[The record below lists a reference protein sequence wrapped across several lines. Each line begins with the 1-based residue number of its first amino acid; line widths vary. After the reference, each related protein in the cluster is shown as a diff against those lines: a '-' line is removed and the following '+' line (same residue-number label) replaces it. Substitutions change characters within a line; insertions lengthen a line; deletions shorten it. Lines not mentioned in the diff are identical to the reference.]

1 MIIDVGGHIA
11 KIVDDHDDSV
21 TVNFLQKR
29 SKSTFCF
36 SPERETISK
45 GDISSY
51 LAERLEDTGS
61 FLKEKDHY
69 VEYHESD
76 DDDYVYSDSAES
88 DSEDE
93 SLVDETETD
102 IEDEPQM

>member
-1 MIIDVGGHIA
+1 MIIDVGGRIA

-29 SKSTFCF
+29 SKNTFCF
-36 SPERETISK
+36 SSEQQTISK
-45 GDISSY
+45 DDISSY
-51 LAERLEDTGS
+51 LADRLEDTGL

-88 DSEDE
+88 DSEEE
-93 SLVDETETD
+93 SLVDETESD
-102 IEDEPQM
+102 IED